1 MFPSK
6 SYLEMKTGSSK
17 VKKPARSK
25 RSQTNNANQLAAYQ
39 DNLRQYAANP
49 LGSRSANQSAPN
61 TPENK
66 LSGFEGGMDDLLSQ
80 LGQNRLNRETSAQP
94 SAQPST
100 QPSTQPFG
108 SFLQQLGTSFSF
120 LNPQNP
126 RKKQRSNP
134 YDKYSMGIR

>member
-1 MFPSK
+1 
-6 SYLEMKTGSSK
+6 MKTGSSK

-25 RSQTNNANQLAAYQ
+25 RSQANNANQLAAYE
-39 DNLRQYAANP
+39 DNWDKFSTS

>member
-1 MFPSK
+1 
-6 SYLEMKTGSSK
+6 MKTGSSK

-25 RSQTNNANQLAAYQ
+25 RSQANNANQLAAYE
-39 DNLRQYAANP
+39 DNWDKFSTS

-100 QPSTQPFG
+100 QPFG